1 MVKLVELS
9 ERTELEAFN
18 FTGRG
23 FGCQANIT
31 TFLDIFLNLF
41 IILRLTDFPPE
52 VEGGG
57 RKEKKKKM
65 CHRRREPCLSSTTH
79 AVHKLRINKCCS

>member
-57 RKEKKKKM
+57 RKEKKKKDVSQEERAM
-65 CHRRREPCLSSTTH
+65 PVFYH
-79 AVHKLRINKCCS
+79 ACCS

>member
-57 RKEKKKKM
+57 RKEKKKKKR
-65 CHRRREPCLSSTTH
+65 CVTGGESHACLLPRMLFIS
-79 AVHKLRINKCCS
+79 

>member
-57 RKEKKKKM
+57 RKEKKKKR
-65 CHRRREPCLSSTTH
+65 CVTGGESHACLLPRMLFIS
-79 AVHKLRINKCCS
+79 

>member
-52 VEGGG
+52 VERGG
-57 RKEKKKKM
+57 RKEKKK
-65 CHRRREPCLSSTTH
+65 CVTGGESHACLLPRMLFIS
-79 AVHKLRINKCCS
+79 

>member
-57 RKEKKKKM
+57 RKEKKKKKDVSQEERAM
-65 CHRRREPCLSSTTH
+65 PVFYH
-79 AVHKLRINKCCS
+79 ACCS